1 MKVVGLKFILSIT
14 LFAALA
20 GCDTSQGIGRFVAG
34 EKNLQ
39 NGPDEFGI
47 VPFRPLELPDGLTS
61 LPDPTPGGR
70 NLTDSLP
77 EHDAVAALGGRPEM
91 LDSNRIGAGETALLA
106 ATERNGTVA
115 NIRAVLAEEDKVF
128 RKKNG
133 PKLLQRWFKVNT
145 YLDTY
150 KGETLQA
157 RRTNALL
164 RSKVIKTPSVSPDGS
179 Q

>member
-20 GCDTSQGIGRFVAG
+20 GCDTSQGIGRFIVG

-61 LPDPTPGGR
+61 LPNPTPGGR

-77 EHDAVAALGGRPEM
+77 EHDAVAALGGRPEK
-91 LDSNRIGAGETALLA
+91 LDSKRIGAGETALLA
-106 ATERNGTVA
+106 AAASISDLGKPSYTEDELLGFYINRN
-115 NIRAVLAEEDKVF
+115 DH
-128 RKKNG
+128 
-133 PKLLQRWFKVNT
+133 
-145 YLDTY
+145 
-150 KGETLQA
+150 
-157 RRTNALL
+157 
-164 RSKVIKTPSVSPDGS
+164 
-179 Q
+179 